1 MTKILKTSR
10 ISANRL
16 RLPLMA
22 VAVAVAVLA
31 GCASLS
37 PDGNVSDVQALVAG
51 KTGGVEAPLA
61 AGKQPGANADAI
73 VGQLLAAPLS
83 AESAVRIALLNNPG
97 LRGSLSTLGVSDALR
112 VQAGTLPNPHFAIGR
127 FRQGDEVEIERLLT
141 FNLVGLLTLPWKYQ
155 WQNQQHELA
164 KLQAAQD
171 VIRLAASTRKAW
183 ISAVAAQQTALYMA
197 DVKDAAEAGGELARR
212 MARVGNWSKLRQA
225 REQVTLNDATA
236 QLARAQQAAFAAR
249 ERLTRLMGLW
259 GTQTNFTLT
268 ERLPDLPKDA
278 TTMAD
283 VESRALRERLDVRS
297 AIAESRYLAGQMG
310 FTKVTGYFDGMTIG
324 VGRSSVFDNA
334 AQTKES
340 RRGVELELPLPIF
353 DWGGARNARSVAM
366 YLQSATRVQE
376 VAVNAR
382 SEAREAYF
390 SYRTAY
396 DLARHYRDEVV
407 PLRKFIGEEM
417 VLRYNGMLASAW
429 DLLADSR
436 AQVMAVNST
445 IEAQRDFWL
454 AEADLQTALTGTSP
468 GALAGMTSGSA
479 GSGGGDAA
487 AGH

>member
-1 MTKILKTSR
+1 MKTPLQSPR
-10 ISANRL
+10 NTGSRL
-16 RLPLMA
+16 RLSFVALA
-22 VAVAVAVLA
+22 VVVLA

-37 PDGNVSDVQALVAG
+37 PDAGRSEVQALVAG
-51 KTGGVEAPLA
+51 KTGAVDAALARGESSGASAEATI
-61 AGKQPGANADAI
+61 NA
-73 VGQLLAAPLS
+73 LLNAPVS

-97 LRGSLSTLGVSDALR
+97 LRGSLATLGVSDALR
-112 VQAGTLPNPHFAIGR
+112 VQAGTLPNPHFSIGR
-127 FRQGDEVEIERLLT
+127 FRMGDEVEIERLLT

-155 WQNQQHELA
+155 WQSQQYELA

-171 VIRLAASTRKAW
+171 VIRLAANTRKAW
-183 ISAVAAQQTALYMA
+183 ITAVAAQQTAAYMA
-197 DVKDAAEAGGELARR
+197 DVKEAAEAGGELARR

-225 REQVTLNDATA
+225 REQVTLNDATV
-236 QLARAQQAAFAAR
+236 QLARAQQSAFAAR

-259 GTQTNFTLT
+259 GTLINFSLAD
-268 ERLPDLPKDA
+268 RLPDLPKDA
-278 TTMAD
+278 NSMAD
-283 VESRALRERLDVRS
+283 VEARALRERLDVRS
-297 AIAESRYLAGQMG
+297 AMAESRYVAEQMG
-310 FTKVTGYFDGMTIG
+310 FTKVTGYVDGMTIG
-324 VGRSSVFDNA
+324 VGRDSVFDNA

-366 YLQSATRVQE
+366 YQQSATRVQE

-390 SYRTAY
+390 GYRTAY

-436 AQVMAVNST
+436 AQVMAVNSA

-468 GALAGMTSGSA
+468 GALAGMTTGSA
-479 GSGGGDAA
+479 SGGGDAA

>member
-1 MTKILKTSR
+1 MKRQKQLRGGPSR
-10 ISANRL
+10 HL
-16 RLPLMA
+16 RIAM
-22 VAVAVAVLA
+22 VAVAVVVLG

-37 PDGNVSDVQALVAG
+37 PDAGLSDVQTLVTG
-51 KTGGVEAPLA
+51 KTGPVDARLSTGDKTKAAPA
-61 AGKQPGANADAI
+61 VVAD
-73 VGQLLAAPLS
+73 LLQEPLS
-83 AESAVRIALLNNPG
+83 AESAVRIALLNNPAMQ
-97 LRGSLSTLGVSDALR
+97 GSLATLGVSDALR

-127 FRQGDEVEIERLLT
+127 FRMGDEVEIERVLS
-141 FNLVGLLTLPWKYQ
+141 FNLIGLLSLPWKAK

-171 VIRLAASTRKAW
+171 VIRLAADTRKAW
-183 ISAVAAQQTALYMA
+183 ITAVAAAQSASYMQ
-197 DVKDAAEAGGELARR
+197 DVKEAAEAGGELARR

-225 REQVTLNDATA
+225 REQVTLNDAVA
-236 QLARAQQAAFAAR
+236 QLARSQQAAFAAR
-249 ERLTRLMGLW
+249 EKLNRLMGLW
-259 GTQTNFTLT
+259 GAQTNYRLA

-278 TTMAD
+278 QQIAD
-283 VESRALRERLDVRS
+283 VEARALRERLDVRS
-297 AIAESRYLAGQMG
+297 AMAESSYVASQLG
-310 FTKVTGYFDGMTIG
+310 FSKVTGYLDGLTLSAT
-324 VGRSSVFDNA
+324 RTSVFDNA

-340 RRGVELELPLPIF
+340 QRGVELELPLPIF
-353 DWGGARNARSVAM
+353 DWGGARNARSQAM
-366 YLQSATRVQE
+366 YMQSAARVQA

-390 SYRTAY
+390 GYRTAY

-407 PLRKFIGEEM
+407 PLRKFIGDEM

-454 AEADLQTALTGTSP
+454 AETDLQTTLTGTSP
-468 GALAGMTSGSA
+468 GGLAAAPA
-479 GSGGGDAA
+479 GAASVGGDAA